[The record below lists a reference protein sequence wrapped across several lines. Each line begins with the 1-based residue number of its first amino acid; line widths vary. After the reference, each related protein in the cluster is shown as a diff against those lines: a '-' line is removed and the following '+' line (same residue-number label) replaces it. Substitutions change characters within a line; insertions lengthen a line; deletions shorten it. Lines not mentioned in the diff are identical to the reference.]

1 MKIAN
6 ENENQ
11 TKKHGSFKS
20 LDGALLKEMLRC
32 GRNEL
37 KRRAEEINK
46 LNVFPVPDGDTGD
59 NMLSTV
65 ESGLRAIEGLETND
79 LSQIMLPLSHGM
91 LLGARGNSGVILSQ
105 FFKGVADGLGG
116 TSSAD
121 AIALGYALELGVKEA
136 YETVT
141 TPTEGT
147 ILTVARESVAYAVSK
162 INPKTT
168 IKSFF
173 ADLVKELRASLERT
187 PELLPALKD
196 AGVVDSGGAGLF
208 YLLDG
213 FKRALRSDNGVHTD
227 DNKLDGE
234 GALSFTLTVPKNSE
248 TANTADEK
256 GKDKATFSEDSVM
269 QYAYCTELLVQLT
282 RAKCDTDS
290 IDAAFVRRFLISIG
304 DSVAVVKSGSVIK
317 IHVHTMTPDKA
328 LSFMLSFGEFI
339 SVKIENMSFQHSN
352 IQGED
357 VKNDSKSKPLFTRAS
372 EIKEIDRVSQ
382 KSTKKRYGIIAVAN
396 GDGIASAFTSLG
408 ADEVINVT
416 EKQSPSA
423 HDFLERARRIGA
435 QSVFVFPNNKNF
447 ILAAEQAA
455 KMTDDFEIHVIK
467 TKNIAEGY
475 SALSVTDTKCESV
488 SEIKERARDTVS
500 NTASGFVFTAAK
512 DTRCDGVRIKKGDA
526 LGYSDNTLMAKSKS
540 VNECALKLIKRL
552 ASGKS
557 MLTVYKGRM
566 SESGEL
572 EILKKRIKKSCPE
585 LEVYTIDSGQD
596 VFNYIFGAE

>member
-1 MKIAN
+1 MKIA
-6 ENENQ
+6 NENQ
-11 TKKHGSFKS
+11 TKKHGRVKS

-32 GRNEL
+32 GRDEL

-79 LSQIMLPLSHGM
+79 LSEIVLPLSHGM

-116 TSSAD
+116 KSSAD
-121 AIALGYALELGVKEA
+121 ASALGYALELGVKEA
-136 YETVT
+136 YETVS

-168 IKSFF
+168 VKSFF

-187 PELLPALKD
+187 PDLLPALKD

-213 FKRALRSDNGVHTD
+213 FKRALRSEGGVQTEE
-227 DNKLDGE
+227 KTRERDG
-234 GALSFTLTVPKNSE
+234 LSFTATVPKETETESTVSESVSVTAPFDENSI
-248 TANTADEK
+248 
-256 GKDKATFSEDSVM
+256 M

-290 IDAAFVRRFLISIG
+290 IDAAFVRRFLTSIG
-304 DSVAVVKSGSVIK
+304 DSVAVVRSGSVIK
-317 IHVHTMTPDKA
+317 IHVHTMTPDKV
-328 LSFMLSFGEFI
+328 LSFMLNFGEFI

-352 IQGED
+352 IQFENA
-357 VKNDSKSKPLFTRAS
+357 KNNSKSKSLFTEPSISQAS
-372 EIKEIDRVSQ
+372 EGETK
-382 KSTKKRYGIIAVAN
+382 KSDKKRYGIIAVAN
-396 GDGIASAFTSLG
+396 GDGIASAFSSLG

-416 EKQSPSA
+416 EKQGPSA
-423 HDFLERARRIGA
+423 HDFLECARRIGTL
-435 QSVFVFPNNKNF
+435 SVFVFPNNKNF

-455 KMTDDFEIHVIK
+455 KMTDEIDIHVIK

-475 SALSVTDTKCESV
+475 SALSVTDTECESV
-488 SEIKERARDTVS
+488 SEIKARVWGAVS

-526 LGYSDNTLMAKSKS
+526 LGYSDNTLMARSKS

-557 MLTVYKGRM
+557 MLTVYKGRITD
-566 SESGEL
+566 EGEL
-572 EILKKRIKKSCPE
+572 EILKKRIKKACPE
-585 LEVYTIDSGQD
+585 LEIYAIDSGQD